1 MVKHRKKVSTTGTGG
16 GSRSPGRVVPAV
28 TLLTTAQQQ
37 QQKLKFTQYI
47 GLGCFLFLL
56 LYLRYI
62 NDFYMNINEYGYQYD
77 QTPTTTTEDQINQNQ
92 NHILDLHSNDNDNDN
107 NNNNNN
113 DKAKQQQQRMK
124 VRGQQ
129 KQQQQQQET
138 KSTEL
143 YGDTKDDGDN
153 NDTDND
159 SNNINDNDE
168 GIGYHHRNKR
178 RRRKDNKAFHHH
190 SEEGAAAA
198 AGNSRHR
205 HHDRFQK
212 NLQGGSS
219 NLKSRKEIRER
230 ERINKQTQQQ
240 RYQQRH
246 IYNNNNNNNSNK
258 KKKIILFV
266 HFHKAGGT
274 TIVNKFRVD
283 GGYKCWRPNANG
295 NPKSQSN
302 NVLQFWNYNRTQFTN
317 FLLDGASQSQ
327 SSESRRM
334 KNTTNKEK
342 GGDSDG
348 VEFLAMEWNFLQQD
362 HFFQPDINYLQN
374 DANIEL
380 ITILRDPYERFISNF
395 NFLLDNINRDKIN
408 DDNEYGPLEW
418 SQKDFI
424 RKRGSVYPI
433 EVNVKNKMGGTHI
446 RIGNK
451 PTIQYGKVI
460 TNVDF
465 HLNHNKPN
473 YYVSYLNGFAQNG
486 DDSGDEKE
494 NDNYS
499 FDYFAFGLNRTHLN
513 IAKQRLRD
521 MFDVI
526 LILERP
532 DTYQQLY
539 KYFEFIKLSG
549 SDNNNNTN
557 NSAAGDGDGEDD
569 PIYALP
575 KNNEKYDYDKEDK
588 MLRQKNT
595 KLLYT
600 REEFYK
606 YNALDKELYEYAIEL
621 SLSKTTST
629 STTTSQPAV
638 GTKIT

>member
-1 MVKHRKKVSTTGTGG
+1 MVTHRKNQLITTSTNS
-16 GSRSPGRVVPAV
+16 GSRSLSGRSKSSSGSSISKPIVPVVVPV
-28 TLLTTAQQQ
+28 TLLTAAQQQ
-37 QQKLKFTQYI
+37 QQKLKFTQYL

-62 NDFYMNINEYGYQYD
+62 NDFYMNINEYEYQY
-77 QTPTTTTEDQINQNQ
+77 QTPTTTATEDQINQNQ

-107 NNNNNN
+107 NNNNN
-113 DKAKQQQQRMK
+113 DKAKQQQQRIK
-124 VRGQQ
+124 VLGQQ
-129 KQQQQQQET
+129 KQQQQQQEKK

-143 YGDTKDDGDN
+143 Y
-153 NDTDND
+153 
-159 SNNINDNDE
+159 
-168 GIGYHHRNKR
+168 
-178 RRRKDNKAFHHH
+178 AFHHH
-190 SEEGAAAA
+190 SEEGAAAD

-212 NLQGGSS
+212 NLKGGS

-230 ERINKQTQQQ
+230 ERRNKQTQQQ

-246 IYNNNNNNNSNK
+246 SYNNNNNNNNSNK
-258 KKKIILFV
+258 KKKKKLILFV

-327 SSESRRM
+327 SSESRMM
-334 KNTTNKEK
+334 KNNTNKEK
-342 GGDSDG
+342 GGDSDGG

-362 HFFQPDINYLQN
+362 HFFQLDINYLQI
-374 DANIEL
+374 DANMEL
-380 ITILRDPYERFISNF
+380 ITILR
-395 NFLLDNINRDKIN
+395 
-408 DDNEYGPLEW
+408 
-418 SQKDFI
+418 
-424 RKRGSVYPI
+424 SVYPI

-629 STTTSQPAV
+629 STTTSQQ
-638 GTKIT
+638 